1 MAYAMNIAY
10 TCQVILDMKQIINKM
25 ISHLIVQSKNK
36 KKSSN
41 KNNKCPFSSI
51 QKIK

>member
-25 ISHLIVQSKNK
+25 ISHLIVQSK

-41 KNNKCPFSSI
+41 KNNRCPFSSI